1 MNGYF
6 QIINENDK
14 TYLKLYPATDNGKK
28 IELADI
34 IEYFELIGLKDYD
47 LIDVNKNLENLSEEK
62 QIKIKHK
69 AGYPINE
76 FMAVKLSDDKMTAFV
91 KFYPPS
97 NDGKKIDI
105 DEMKSDLSIAK
116 VSYGL
121 NYDILEEHL
130 NNPVFCTDIVIAK
143 GKDVVQGKDAYVE
156 YMFNADRKAKPRRKE
171 DGSVDFHQ
179 LDNINHICKGD
190 LLAVLHPAYF
200 GENGRNVLDEVIK
213 PASVSQKFLKYGKK
227 IDISEDKL
235 QIFSQVDGH
244 VSLHGEQVFVSD
256 VYDVPADVD
265 NSTGDI
271 QYEGNVLVHGSVRT
285 GFKIKASGNVE
296 VLGSVEGA
304 EIVAGGDIILHHG
317 IQGMGKGLVVAKGN
331 IVAKFIESS
340 KVFANGY
347 IEAEAIIQSHVS
359 ATEEITINGS
369 KGHVIGG
376 HIRSTKM
383 IKAKNIGS
391 GMGIATIV
399 EVGFDPSIQDD
410 INKKKEFVQEKTE
423 EVKKYSQMVEVLSK
437 KLKNGTITED
447 QKINYKNHLEKIKT
461 LKLEIAKTQE
471 EYETK
476 VASLLNNDSACVKV
490 ERTIHSGVQ
499 LIISGEHLNLQR
511 DDNYCKYVKKNGM
524 VVSLPL

>member
-6 QIINENDK
+6 QIVNENDK
-14 TYLKLYPATDNGKK
+14 TFLKLYPATDNGKN

-34 IEYFELIGLKDYD
+34 IEYFDLINFKDYD
-47 LIDVNKNLENLSEEK
+47 LIDVNKNLEGLNEEK
-62 QIKIKHK
+62 QIRIKHK
-69 AGYPINE
+69 ASYPINE
-76 FMAVKLSDDKMTAFV
+76 YIAVRLSEDKMTAFV

-97 NDGKKIDI
+97 NDGMRIDVN
-105 DEMKSDLSIAK
+105 EMKSDLNIAGLA
-116 VSYGL
+116 YGVD
-121 NYDILEEHL
+121 YDVLDEHIK
-130 NNPVFCTDIVIAK
+130 NPQYCTDIVIAR
-143 GKDVVQGKDAYVE
+143 GKEVVQGKDAYIE
-156 YMFNADRKAKPRRKE
+156 YMFNADRKAKPRRKD

-179 LDNINHICKGD
+179 LDNINHVCKGD
-190 LLAVLHPAYF
+190 LLAVLHPAYL
-200 GENGRNVLDEVIK
+200 GENGINVLDEIIK
-213 PASVSQKFLKYGKK
+213 PVSVSHKHLKYGKK
-227 IDISEDKL
+227 IEISEDKL
-235 QIFSQVDGH
+235 KIYSQVDGH
-244 VSLHGEQVFVSD
+244 VNLHGDQVFVSD

-285 GFKIKASGNVE
+285 GFKIRAAGNIE

-399 EVGFDPSIQDD
+399 EVGFDPSVQDD
-410 INKKKEFVQEKTE
+410 INKKKEIIQEKTE

-437 KLKNGTITED
+437 KFKTGTITDE
-447 QKINYKNHLEKIKT
+447 QKINYKKHLEKLAV
-461 LKLEIAKTQE
+461 LKSEIAKTQE

-476 VASLLNNDSACVKV
+476 VASLLNNASACVKV

-499 LIISGEHLNLQR
+499 LIISGECLNLQR
-511 DDNYCKYVKKNGM
+511 EDNYCKFVKKDGM